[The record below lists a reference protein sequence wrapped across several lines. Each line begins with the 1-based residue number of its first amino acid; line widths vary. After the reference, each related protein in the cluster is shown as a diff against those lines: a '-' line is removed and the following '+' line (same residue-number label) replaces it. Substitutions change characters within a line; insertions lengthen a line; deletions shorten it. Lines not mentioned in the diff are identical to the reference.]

1 MVEKITHKQDL
12 PEIPSKRY
20 FGIGEAAELCCLK
33 SHVLRYWE
41 QVFPQLSPNKRR
53 GNRRYYTQDD
63 ILLIRE
69 IRELLY
75 LKGFTISG
83 AKLALSKD
91 KKSSSKAT
99 AVETKSSL
107 NYQQL
112 IDELNSVLAFL
123 D

>member
-1 MVEKITHKQDL
+1 MVGKTTHKKDL

-20 FGIGEAAELCCLK
+20 FGIGEAADLCCLK

-53 GNRRYYTQDD
+53 GNRRYYTHSD
-63 ILLIRE
+63 ILLIRK
-69 IRELLY
+69 IRQLLY

-91 KKSSSKAT
+91 KKSDS
-99 AVETKSSL
+99 SSL
-107 NYQQL
+107 SANEPILDFKQL
-112 IDELNSVLAFL
+112 IDELNCVLVSL